1 MFKFNTYHNYVGTS
15 LSKCVISVLKGEMN
29 YKNVIGMITNTRLK
43 DWESVLT
50 CMESY
55 LNGDNWGYGYW
66 MEYADRRDEII
77 ELVWDMWHY
86 KPFYQPRLEHGFIL
100 VGEPNTLSPCT
111 INLFR
116 DIIWIQ
122 AEEDPNSPWYE
133 EKSVFNRITNADR
146 DVLGINNQEEE
157 E

>member
-1 MFKFNTYHNYVGTS
+1 MFKYKDYHNYVGTS
-15 LSKCVISVLKGEMN
+15 LSKCVISILDGEID

-43 DWESVLT
+43 DWETVLT

-66 MEYADRRDEII
+66 MEYGERRDEII

-86 KPFYQPRLEHGFIL
+86 KPFYQPRLEHGFVL
-100 VGEPNTLSPCT
+100 VGEPNTR
-111 INLFR
+111 NFFR
-116 DIIWIQ
+116 DMIWIR
-122 AEEDPNSPWYE
+122 AEEDPNSPWHTQE
-133 EKSVFNRITNADR
+133 ANFERITNADR
-146 DVLGINNQEEE
+146 DIIRINNQEEE